1 MARVRVPGILV
12 RLRSG
17 LQAAAGALVLAAW
30 AGPAPAQDG
39 PAPEPSAHERID
51 AVMARSQRQRLDELS
66 RLPAEPEAEDL
77 IRASFQAVLAVAPTV
92 PPDLA
97 LRVVRAPV
105 VAESLLGRVIVASE
119 GLASLPEAHRR
130 FILAHE
136 LGHVMEGHWRRMGL
150 LYLKHIPGRVEPA
163 LTEAV
168 APALGREA
176 SGLAHEQELAADA
189 YGLQL
194 IEALGHGPEDA
205 VAAFRCFGLLPD
217 TATHPGTRK
226 RMAHLRML
234 RPH

>member
-1 MARVRVPGILV
+1 MARVRVPARPPRQALGPTLAALIL
-12 RLRSG
+12 LAGG
-17 LQAAAGALVLAAW
+17 LAGRPAAAEPPAA
-30 AGPAPAQDG
+30 
-39 PAPEPSAHERID
+39 SATEERID

-66 RLPAEPEAEDL
+66 RLAPDPEAEAL

-105 VAESLLGRVIVASE
+105 VAESLLGRIIVASE

-163 LTEAV
+163 HTEAV
-168 APALGREA
+168 AHALGREA

-189 YGLQL
+189 YGLRL

-205 VAAFRCFGLLPD
+205 VAAFRCFGLQPD

-226 RMAHLRML
+226 RMAHLRTL